1 MPAHLKIMSAPKL
14 LAQVAACRRSLAALS
29 DDLLRC
35 ETILGQLENEIAE
48 AKRPDPPANVSA
60 KPVKPNDRLIDF
72 REVMQLLGLRCRTG
86 HTARALAARGQIR
99 MVRLNERTIRFSET
113 SVHELIAN
121 RIAIVKQ

>member
-1 MPAHLKIMSAPKL
+1 MPTHLKIKSAPKL

-35 ETILGQLENEIAE
+35 ETILTQLEDEVAATN
-48 AKRPDPPANVSA
+48 RPDPPARVSS
-60 KPVKPNDRLIDF
+60 KPVTPNDRLIDF

-86 HTARALAARGQIR
+86 HTARALATRGQIR
-99 MVRLNERTIRFSET
+99 MVRLNERTIRFSEA

-121 RIAIVKQ
+121 RTAIV